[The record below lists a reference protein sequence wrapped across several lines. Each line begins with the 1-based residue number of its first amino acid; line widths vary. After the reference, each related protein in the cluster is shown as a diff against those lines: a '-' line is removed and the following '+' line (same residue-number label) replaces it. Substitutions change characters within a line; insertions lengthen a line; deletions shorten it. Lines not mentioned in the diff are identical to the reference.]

1 MGKGVRH
8 RQILNTHIKTHISV
22 PTSLKVSL
30 CQITLVLHVFWNTLI
45 DICGVIFLCNLTSS
59 IDLNPWVKDSDAKS
73 AGKLIDPVLKTERD
87 RHRTKYIL
95 IYCIFSTAFLTVPA
109 WTDTVCTLLQYINST
124 FMFVL
129 QFIAH
134 GALRHV
140 QNIPNVVHH
149 LLCPLIWSVI
159 ICFYLIIIQLVV
171 GFNSEKN
178 GLKSVCGCCFRCQ
191 HTP

>member
-109 WTDTVCTLLQYINST
+109 WTDSLHTAAIYKLYVYVRAAIYCTWCFKTCPKYSECST
-124 FMFVL
+124 PFIVSTNLECYYLFLPNYYTISSWL
-129 QFIAH
+129 QFRKKWPKKC
-134 GALRHV
+134 LW
-140 QNIPNVVHH
+140 
-149 LLCPLIWSVI
+149 LLL
-159 ICFYLIIIQLVV
+159 
-171 GFNSEKN
+171 
-178 GLKSVCGCCFRCQ
+178 
-191 HTP
+191 